1 MHSILRCSSN
11 SISFRILI
19 HLRIYGFWA
28 ISKSNAYDFRWSCLL
43 RWLFDLPRV
52 REFSK
57 ILTRMDI
64 LEIAVWWKFA
74 WWPMIK
80 PKIKINN
87 ANKLLWRCKTVTF
100 MSTSWKISLE
110 ILDLV
115 VRVLRE
121 PGFYD
126 RRFYSDIIKSS
137 IWSVLSRVLVLNTW
151 YFGAG
156 MSGHVYPMFLPVEVH
171 V

>member
-1 MHSILRCSSN
+1 MSHLKIKCIWLQMVIPPSMTFSFTPCKRIFKNSN
-11 SISFRILI
+11 S
-19 HLRIYGFWA
+19 Y
-28 ISKSNAYDFRWSCLL
+28 
-43 RWLFDLPRV
+43 
-52 REFSK
+52 
-57 ILTRMDI
+57 TDI
-64 LEIAVWWKFA
+64 LNIAVWLKFA
-74 WWPMIK
+74 WWPIIK
-80 PKIKINN
+80 PKIKINT